1 MQKVIIDFG
10 QSVKKIHYLK
20 TKRKKNTLSC
30 LQNRFLPYNKDIGGV
45 FMLLQV
51 RFKNFKSFTQ
61 ETVID
66 LRPSKSEI
74 LEETNTYQNILKGC
88 CFYGSNASGK
98 TNALIAMTFLLDLLF
113 KDGVDTRIANTIFNN
128 EPIMFLEYTFVIDD
142 QNIVYYFEFDRN
154 GRIQKEQLWLD
165 KKEKINRLLNSAE
178 SFLPEK
184 RVYEKDVMRNNLL
197 LLRAIYFN
205 TQFIQEPVLAHW
217 FEFLKHSMY
226 INPARNL
233 PKVIVFSNE
242 VSPRINLKDYIE
254 KNGVEEINHFFKEFQ
269 FPYTL
274 VYEKKN
280 VYDSLLPYDSFINR
294 LKIKRKDLPPVPYYM
309 ESLGNVVLLDILP
322 VILSVT
328 KTGGMLFIDE
338 FSSGLHNKLE
348 ELLVKYIY
356 KHSKN
361 CQLFFVSHSTN
372 LLKTSLLRPD
382 QVYAVDIDARGSFI
396 YRFSDAKPRE
406 SQNLEKMYLSGI
418 FGGIPLY
425 DSNND

>member
-1 MQKVIIDFG
+1 MVF
-10 QSVKKIHYLK
+10 
-20 TKRKKNTLSC
+20 
-30 LQNRFLPYNKDIGGV
+30 

-98 TNALIAMTFLLDLLF
+98 TNALNAMTLLLDLLF
-113 KDGVDTRIANTIFNN
+113 KDGFDIRTLNTIFNH
-128 EPIMFLEYTFVIDD
+128 EPTMFLEYTFIIDN
-142 QNIVYYFEFDRN
+142 QTIVYYFEFDRN
-154 GRIQKEQLWLD
+154 GRIQKEKLLLD
-165 KKEKINRLLNSAE
+165 KTEKINRLLNSAE

-184 RVYEKDVMRNNLL
+184 RVYEKEEMRDNLL

-205 TQFIQEPVLAHW
+205 TQFMNEPVLAHW
-217 FEFLKHSMY
+217 FEFLKNSMY
-226 INPARNL
+226 INPARDL
-233 PKVIVFSNE
+233 KRIVFFSNE
-242 VSPRINLKDYIE
+242 AAPKISLKDYIE
-254 KNGVEEINHFFKEFQ
+254 ENGVEELNQFFEEFQ

-274 VYEKKN
+274 MYEKKN
-280 VYDSLLPYDSFINR
+280 VYDTLLPLDSFFNR
-294 LKIKRKDLPPVPYYM
+294 LKVKRKDLPPVPYYM
-309 ESLGNVVLLDILP
+309 ESFGNFILLNILP

>member
-1 MQKVIIDFG
+1 
-10 QSVKKIHYLK
+10 
-20 TKRKKNTLSC
+20 
-30 LQNRFLPYNKDIGGV
+30 
-45 FMLLQV
+45 
-51 RFKNFKSFTQ
+51 
-61 ETVID
+61 
-66 LRPSKSEI
+66 
-74 LEETNTYQNILKGC
+74 
-88 CFYGSNASGK
+88 
-98 TNALIAMTFLLDLLF
+98 
-113 KDGVDTRIANTIFNN
+113 
-128 EPIMFLEYTFVIDD
+128 
-142 QNIVYYFEFDRN
+142 
-154 GRIQKEQLWLD
+154 
-165 KKEKINRLLNSAE
+165 
-178 SFLPEK
+178 
-184 RVYEKDVMRNNLL
+184 
-197 LLRAIYFN
+197 
-205 TQFIQEPVLAHW
+205 
-217 FEFLKHSMY
+217 MY
-226 INPARNL
+226 INPARDL
-233 PKVIVFSNE
+233 KRIVFFSNE
-242 VSPRINLKDYIE
+242 AAPKISLKDYIE
-254 KNGVEEINHFFKEFQ
+254 ENGVEELNQFFEEFQ

-274 VYEKKN
+274 MYEKKN
-280 VYDSLLPYDSFINR
+280 VYDTLLPLDSFFNR
-294 LKIKRKDLPPVPYYM
+294 LKVKRKDLPPVPYYM
-309 ESLGNVVLLDILP
+309 ESFGNFILLNILP